1 MPEVPT
7 AVQLTGKQN
16 RFLRGLGH
24 GLRPFVMI
32 GKQHLSD
39 DVVKATDEALETHE
53 LIKVRIQEGC
63 LVDRKTVASELAA
76 ATGSA
81 VAQILGSTFLLYRPS
96 DEPTITLPKKQ
107 AD

>member
-1 MPEVPT
+1 MSESPVT
-7 AVQLTGKQN
+7 TQLTGKQN

-24 GLRPFVMI
+24 GLKPFVMI

-39 DVVKATDEALETHE
+39 EVIKATHEALESHE

-63 LVDRKTVASELAA
+63 LVDRKVVSAELAN
-76 ATGSA
+76 ATGAA

-96 DEPTITLPKKQ
+96 DKQLITLP
-107 AD
+107 

>member
-1 MPEVPT
+1 MSEVPT
-7 AVQLTGKQN
+7 TIQLTGKQN

-39 DVVKATDEALETHE
+39 DVIKATHEALEAHE

-63 LVDRKTVASELAA
+63 MVDRKTVASELAT

-96 DEPTITLPKKQ
+96 DEPTITLP
-107 AD
+107 